1 MIGLTALAIL
11 VFYILSVRKLAGF
24 IARRAGFDHSAVK
37 VGAVFF
43 FLFILPF
50 VDEIVGR
57 LQFQHECRKVQGYH
71 VYDSIEHAT
80 LAKYGDARLYE
91 QLATFIPIKKATGQV
106 VNAIDGTVLLSYET
120 LSTPGGWVM
129 RMGLNLGNSSYC
141 NTVNSPKIMALHGFR
156 LVDGEYFEKI
166 SGKQLK

>member
-11 VFYILSVRKLAGF
+11 VFYILFVGKLTRS
-24 IARRAGFDHSAVK
+24 IARLVGIDKSPVK
-37 VGAVFF
+37 VAV
-43 FLFILPF
+43 LLVVLLLLPF

-57 LQFQHECRKVQGYH
+57 VQFERECKKVQGYH
-71 VYDSIEHAT
+71 VYDAIDNTT
-80 LAKYGDARLYE
+80 LAKYGDARLDE
-91 QLATFIPIKKATGQV
+91 HLTTFIPIKKATGQV

-156 LVDGEYFEKI
+156 LVNGEYFEKI
-166 SGKQLK
+166 SGK